1 MAEPSTIA
9 RPYAEAAFQQARQ
22 AADLAGWSRM
32 IARLA
37 AGLQD
42 PATKRL
48 LANPALASDKLSLAL
63 AEVCGAYSGEQK
75 NFIQLLVDNE
85 RLGVASA
92 LAEAFE
98 TLRNAHEQVL
108 DAHITSAFAMD
119 ALQQQSIGDV
129 LKHKYGRNVK
139 VSVDIDDAL
148 IGGVVIRIGDEVI
161 DASIRGKVSQL
172 ADALR

>member
-48 LANPALASDKLSLAL
+48 LANPALASRKDLRDSVVAARAAFPKWSASTAYLRGQIIYRI
-63 AEVCGAYSGEQK
+63 AEMLEGRKEQ
-75 NFIQLLVDNE
+75 FE
-85 RLGVASA
+85 
-92 LAEAFE
+92 AE
-98 TLRNAHEQVL
+98 LK
-108 DAHITSAFAMD
+108 
-119 ALQQQSIGDV
+119 SIGD
-129 LKHKYGRNVK
+129 KSK
-139 VSVDIDDAL
+139 IDDAIDL
-148 IGGVVIRIGDEVI
+148 IVWYAGWSD
-161 DASIRGKVSQL
+161 KL
-172 ADALR
+172 

>member
-42 PATKRL
+42 PATIRL

-75 NFIQLLVDNE
+75 
-85 RLGVASA
+85 
-92 LAEAFE
+92 
-98 TLRNAHEQVL
+98 TLYSSWS
-108 DAHITSAFAMD
+108 ITS
-119 ALQQQSIGDV
+119 G
-129 LKHKYGRNVK
+129 
-139 VSVDIDDAL
+139 
-148 IGGVVIRIGDEVI
+148 
-161 DASIRGKVSQL
+161 
-172 ADALR
+172 

>member
-9 RPYAEAAFQQARQ
+9 RPYAEAAFQQAKQ
-22 AADLAGWSRM
+22 ASDLAGWSRM

-42 PATKRL
+42 QTTNRL
-48 LANPALASDKLSLAL
+48 LANPALASDKLAQAL
-63 AEVCGAYSGEQK
+63 AEVCGAYSAEQK
-75 NFIQLLVDNE
+75 NFIHLLVDNE
-85 RLGVASA
+85 RLSVAAA
-92 LAEAFE
+92 LAQAFE
-98 TLRNAHEQVL
+98 SLRNEHEQVL
-108 DAHITSAFAMD
+108 DAHVSSAFPMD
-119 ALQQQSIGDV
+119 ALQQQSMVDV
-129 LKHKYGRNVK
+129 LKAKFGRNVK
-139 VSVDIDDAL
+139 VTVDVDESL

>member
-9 RPYAEAAFQQARQ
+9 RPYAEAAFQQAKQ
-22 AADLAGWSRM
+22 SSDLAGWSRL

-42 PATKRL
+42 PDTNLL
-48 LANPALASDKLSLAL
+48 LANPALASDKLSQAL
-63 AEVCGAYSGEQK
+63 AEVCGAYSTEQK
-75 NFIQLLVDNE
+75 NFIQLLVVNE
-85 RLGVASA
+85 RLSVVAA

-98 TLRNAHEQVL
+98 TLRNSYEQVL
-108 DAHITSAFAMD
+108 DAHVVSAFPMD
-119 ALQQQSIGDV
+119 ALQQQSMVDA
-129 LKHKYGRNVK
+129 LKSKYGRNVK
-139 VSVDIDDAL
+139 LSVALDESL

-161 DASIRGKVSQL
+161 DASILGKVSQL

>member
-9 RPYAEAAFQQARQ
+9 RPYAEAAFQQAKQ
-22 AADLAGWSRM
+22 ASDLAGWSRM

-42 PATKRL
+42 PVTNRM
-48 LANPALASDKLSLAL
+48 LANPALASDKLSQAL
-63 AEVCGAYSGEQK
+63 AEVRGAYSAEQK
-75 NFIQLLVDNE
+75 NFIQLLVSNE
-85 RLGVASA
+85 RLSVASA

-98 TLRNAHEQVL
+98 TLRNTHEQVL
-108 DAHITSAFAMD
+108 DAHIVSAFTMD
-119 ALQQQSIGDV
+119 ALQQQSLVDV
-129 LKHKYGRNVK
+129 LKAKYGRNVK
-139 VSVDIDDAL
+139 VSVEIDESL
-148 IGGVVIRIGDEVI
+148 IGGVIIRIGDEVI